1 MYQLRSK
8 KMELNTKMLQTKIT
22 KFCDL
27 EKLTQDLHDK
37 ELKCISLRK
46 EFQTKIIKLEK
57 YNEKMIVA
65 MILQNDKQI
74 HKKSRASKILLEK
87 FYEKSKGLSTNIWR
101 LQRRQEEIEKN
112 QNKLA
117 KEISNFTELI
127 RSKNINSLEYAQMV
141 ASEINKVYGKELEPY
156 IIETRNLLSFS
167 SKSESQLYK
176 VNVTILATK
185 EMIER
190 IKKFDGKISVKQ
202 IEKIERT
209 INNQDNNNCPKLY
222 GDFII
227 VEKQADRKINCI
239 KKLFKNENISE
250 LKNIKN
256 LTILEKIIKNQEKMQ
271 KNTENFDNFEINY
284 SIN

>member
-1 MYQLRSK
+1 
-8 KMELNTKMLQTKIT
+8 MELNTKMLQTKIT

-74 HKKSRASKILLEK
+74 HKKSRASKILLKK
-87 FYEKSKGLSTNIWR
+87 FQEKSKGLSTNIWR

-117 KEISNFTELI
+117 KEISNFAGLI
-127 RSKNINSLEYAQMV
+127 SSKNINSLEYAQMV

-167 SKSESQLYK
+167 SKSESQIYK

-190 IKKFDGKISVKQ
+190 IKKFDSKISVKQ

-209 INNQDNNNCPKLY
+209 INNQDNNNCPKLD

-250 LKNIKN
+250 LKNINN
-256 LTILEKIIKNQEKMQ
+256 LIILEKIIKNQEKMQ

>member
-1 MYQLRSK
+1 
-8 KMELNTKMLQTKIT
+8 MELNTKMLQTKIT

-57 YNEKMIVA
+57 YNDKMIVA

-74 HKKSRASKILLEK
+74 HKKSRTSKILLEK
-87 FYEKSKGLSTNIWR
+87 FHEKSKGLSTNIWR

-117 KEISNFTELI
+117 KEISNFAGLI
-127 RSKNINSLEYAQMV
+127 SSKNINSLEYAQMV

-156 IIETRNLLSFS
+156 VLETRNLLSFS
-167 SKSESQLYK
+167 NKTESQIYK

-209 INNQDNNNCPKLY
+209 INNQDNNNCPKLD

-239 KKLFKNENISE
+239 KKSFKNENISE
-250 LKNIKN
+250 LKNINN
-256 LTILEKIIKNQEKMQ
+256 LIILEKIIKNQEKMQ
-271 KNTENFDNFEINY
+271 KNAENFDNFEINY